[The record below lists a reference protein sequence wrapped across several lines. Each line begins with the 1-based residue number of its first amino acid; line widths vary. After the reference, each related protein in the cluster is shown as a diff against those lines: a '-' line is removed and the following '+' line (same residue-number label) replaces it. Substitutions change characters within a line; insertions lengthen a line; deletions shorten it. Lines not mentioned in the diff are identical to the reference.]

1 MYQPGHLGAAYIT
14 RVFYPT
20 TSKALSHPLAICPKR
35 DLIKLTSQLTKKKK
49 KRSVDAFYNMIIRV
63 QTQAMDD
70 QIVWQIG
77 RTGRLFF
84 NWTGKRPGSS

>member
-35 DLIKLTSQLTKKKK
+35 DLIKLTSQLTKKKIK
-49 KRSVDAFYNMIIRV
+49 GA
-63 QTQAMDD
+63 
-70 QIVWQIG
+70 
-77 RTGRLFF
+77 
-84 NWTGKRPGSS
+84 